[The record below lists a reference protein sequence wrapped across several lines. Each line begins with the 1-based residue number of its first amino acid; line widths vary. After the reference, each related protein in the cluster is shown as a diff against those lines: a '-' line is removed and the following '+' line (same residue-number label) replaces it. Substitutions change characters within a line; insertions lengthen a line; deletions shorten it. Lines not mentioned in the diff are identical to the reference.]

1 MGDSQLRADSLAALL
16 PSLASAFGCSHFRHH
31 YILKQRVCDR
41 LPALTEALG
50 PQRLVPH
57 LPELLRITADCAA
70 QSSHHALRES
80 ARTALAVWRRRLP
93 ASEAEAVCRAAA
105 VEPQIL

>member
-50 PQRLVPH
+50 PQRLLPH

-70 QSSHHALRES
+70 QTSHQALREG
-80 ARTALAVWRRRLP
+80 ARATLTFWSCRWP
-93 ASEAEAVCRAAA
+93 ASETEAACRAAG
-105 VEPQIL
+105 